1 MGFIS
6 AFIGKNKELTPEKQ
20 WEQLNKKYA
29 DNPIERIREKLALVV
44 SIDHEH
50 KEFGADNHK
59 YQLNSPL
66 SKEKVNQLQAKIG
79 CEFPEDYITFVTQ
92 IGNGGTGSYGS
103 AGPYYGLYTFD
114 DTIKSIGMAY

>member
-6 AFIGKNKELTPEKQ
+6 TIIGKNKELTPEQQ

-29 DNPIERIREKLALVV
+29 DNPIERIREKLVLAT
-44 SIDHEH
+44 SIDHEY

-66 SKEKVNQLQAKIG
+66 SIEKVNPATSKG
-79 CEFPEDYITFVTQ
+79 W
-92 IGNGGTGSYGS
+92 
-103 AGPYYGLYTFD
+103 
-114 DTIKSIGMAY
+114 M